1 MDVKR
6 FRDSRETELSD
17 FKKQY
22 NFLKSEYSSVLSS
35 AIQESDPASQQNLIQ
50 QVLQL
55 NSSLADEVRS
65 IVSKLNQGS
74 QGFDPKE
81 LDDLTKDLI
90 QYQKDYA
97 ELEHSKDKVNTL
109 KMIKESNSKKL
120 GLAKTMF
127 NVYVII
133 FIILAFIVAYLVFKT
148 EWVRRITSILPTA
161 LQQ

>member
-1 MDVKR
+1 
-6 FRDSRETELSD
+6 
-17 FKKQY
+17 
-22 NFLKSEYSSVLSS
+22 
-35 AIQESDPASQQNLIQ
+35 
-50 QVLQL
+50 
-55 NSSLADEVRS
+55 VRS
-65 IVSKLNQGS
+65 IISKLNQGS

-127 NVYVII
+127 NVYVVI
-133 FIILAFIVAYLVFKT
+133 FICLAFVVAYLVFKT
-148 EWVRRITSILPTA
+148 EWIRRITSILPTA
-161 LQQ
+161 LQQWHLILQVLSIAKVGQRV